1 MTATP
6 DMLTAKTMGA
16 YTVGSADTD
25 TITLESFDDF
35 LIDAELDATT
45 DGISSAYY
53 DRAVSYLIAD
63 IIYWGLPGSDK
74 ISEKISTTSY
84 TKFDEESQWRKSY
97 NRVKAKSDA
106 NGGASGG
113 SIIPSSMVQREDSNI
128 VSFDSNTLIIPYDT
142 TKELA

>member
-1 MTATP
+1 
-6 DMLTAKTMGA
+6 MLAAVTMGE
-16 YTVGSADTD
+16 YTVGVAATD
-25 TITLESFDDF
+25 TITLGTFDQF
-35 LIDAELDATT
+35 LEWGEADATT

-53 DRAVSYLIAD
+53 DRAVSYRIAD

-74 ISEKISTTSY
+74 LSEKISTTSY
-84 TKFDEESQWRKSY
+84 TKFDEESPWCKAY

-113 SIIPSSMVQREDSNI
+113 SIIPSSMVKREDSNI
-128 VSFDSNTLIIPYDT
+128 VSFDSNAPIIPYDT